1 MTADRAPHPSLL
13 AEYDNMLSCI
23 RCGLC
28 LSVCPTYQLTF
39 NEAES
44 PRGRIAMARA
54 FTEGHLDLTPD
65 LVAHES
71 SCLLCEACTAICPA
85 GVTME
90 GIGAAFREM
99 QVQERPP
106 GPLGRLTRRL
116 TLGWAFM
123 SPARLRFAFRLLW
136 LYQRSGVRFVA
147 RKSGILRLLRLSKQ
161 EALAPEVPSA
171 FFKGDGKRHG
181 AGSRTVAM
189 LAGCVMSTAGAETN
203 RSTVRVLN
211 AFDCAVDLPAKQG
224 CCGALHL
231 HSGDMTRARELA
243 RRNIDAFGEDDT
255 PIIVNAAGCG
265 SAMKGYGHWLHDDP
279 AYAERARAFSARVK
293 DLSEFLAAIPAPEA
307 RPVQGTVVF
316 QEACHLAHAQRIR
329 QAPRQLLKAIPGL
342 EVREMAEPAMCCGSA
357 GVYNLLQP
365 ETAEKLGARK
375 VKNIRAASPER
386 VISSNP
392 GCILQMKASLARAGG
407 EEVEVQHIAD
417 LLAEAYAPSEKAR
430 KDAAE
435 PASRASVRS

>member
-1 MTADRAPHPSLL
+1 MTSDRTPHPSLL
-13 AEYDNMLSCI
+13 AQYDNMLSCI

-28 LSVCPTYQLTF
+28 LSACPTYQLTF
-39 NEAES
+39 HEAES

-85 GVTME
+85 GVNME

-99 QVQERPP
+99 QMQERPP
-106 GPLGRLTRRL
+106 GLLGRITRRL

-123 SPARLRFAFRLLW
+123 SPGRLRFAFRMLW
-136 LYQRSGVRFVA
+136 LYQRSGLRFLA
-147 RKSGILRLLRLSKQ
+147 RKSGVLRLLRLSRK
-161 EALAPEVPSA
+161 ESLAPEVPAS
-171 FFKGDGKRHG
+171 FFKADGKTHG

-189 LAGCVMSTAGAETN
+189 LAGCVMSTAGAETD

-211 AFDCAVDLPAKQG
+211 AFDCAVDLPAGQG

-243 RRNIDAFGEDDT
+243 RRNIDAFDGDT

-279 AYAERARAFSARVK
+279 NYAERARVFSARVK
-293 DLSEFLAAIPAPEA
+293 DLSEFLATVPAPDGQAVE
-307 RPVQGTVVF
+307 GTVVF

-329 QAPRQLLKAIPGL
+329 QAPKQLLKAIPGL
-342 EVREMAEPAMCCGSA
+342 QVKEMPEPAMCCGSA

-365 ETAEKLGARK
+365 ETAEKLGDRK
-375 VKNIRAASPER
+375 AKNIQAAAPQR

-392 GCILQMKASLARAGG
+392 GCILQMRASLASAGAG
-407 EEVEVQHIAD
+407 NVQVQHIAD
-417 LLAEAYAPSEKAR
+417 LLAEAYAPKGAGR
-430 KDAAE
+430 AATTE
-435 PASRASVRS
+435 PATPASVGS

>member
-1 MTADRAPHPSLL
+1 MTSDRTPHPSLL
-13 AEYDNMLSCI
+13 AQYDNMLSCI

-28 LSVCPTYQLTF
+28 LSACPTYQLTF
-39 NEAES
+39 HEAES

-54 FTEGHLDLTPD
+54 FTEGHLGLTPD
-65 LVAHES
+65 LIAHES

-85 GVTME
+85 GVNME

-106 GPLGRLTRRL
+106 GLFERLTRRL

-123 SPARLRFAFRLLW
+123 SPGRLRFAFRLLW
-136 LYQRSGVRFVA
+136 LYQRSGARFLA
-147 RKSGILRLLRLSKQ
+147 RKTGLLRLLRLARK
-161 EALAPEVPSA
+161 EALAPEVPAS
-171 FFKGDGKRHG
+171 FFKADGKTHG
-181 AGSRTVAM
+181 TGSRHVAM
-189 LAGCVMSTAGAETN
+189 LAGCVMSTAGAETD

-211 AFDCAVDLPAKQG
+211 AFDCAVDLPASQG

-243 RRNIDAFGEDDT
+243 RRNIDAFGEGDA

-265 SAMKGYGHWLHDDP
+265 SAMKGYGHWLYDDP
-279 AYAERARAFSARVK
+279 AYADRARAFSARVK
-293 DLSEFLAAIPAPEA
+293 DLSEFLATVPAPEGHK
-307 RPVQGTVVF
+307 VEGTVVF

-329 QAPRQLLKAIPGL
+329 QAPKQLLTGIPGL
-342 EVREMAEPAMCCGSA
+342 QVKEMAEPSMCCGSA

-365 ETAEKLGARK
+365 DTAEKLGARK
-375 VKNIRAASPER
+375 VKNIQAAAPQR

-392 GCILQMKASLARAGG
+392 GCILQMRASLANAGT
-407 EEVEVQHIAD
+407 ENVQVQHIAD
-417 LLAEAYAPSEKAR
+417 LLAEAYAPADGGRAVKPDLA
-430 KDAAE
+430 K
-435 PASRASVRS
+435 PASVGS